1 MFSVCLS
8 VDFVVWGE
16 EGPYENQNCAKCE
29 LKIYGNE
36 KTTYVR
42 KITKLNHPPHSP
54 DLASCEW
61 NFFGFIPGTFYQI
74 SYCTQSTNPT
84 TFANR
89 NPRPS
94 RRRELAA
101 SKLTQTHKNRDRP
114 DKKKTKQKTRVVLY
128 VHCTKCQTD
137 ISTRMISYSS
147 QSHSRLCTSVPTGMT
162 TGIKPA

>member
-114 DKKKTKQKTRVVLY
+114 DKKNEAKNACGPLRPLY
-128 VHCTKCQTD
+128 EVSNRYFHPDDLLFRPKP
-137 ISTRMISYSS
+137 
-147 QSHSRLCTSVPTGMT
+147 QSAMHVSAYWDDNGD
-162 TGIKPA
+162 